1 MRVSSRTKPITPS
14 RSKWIVNSVLFIICC
29 IWIIPTLGLF
39 VSSFRPPND
48 IKSTGW
54 WSVLPH
60 RAWVQTDTISLPT
73 GTDPKG
79 SLRIQGYDVTDRQLR
94 DGIAISGQV
103 KLQWEQRRDLT
114 VSVYTRKW
122 TADSSFTLQ
131 NYKTVLGGKSEGT
144 NGQDQ
149 NLTQAF
155 QNTLIVAVPATVF
168 PIVIATF
175 AAYGFAWMR
184 FRGRRLMFGIVIT
197 LLAVP
202 LQIALIPIM
211 KDFLS
216 LGING
221 SFLSVWVAHTGFGLP
236 LAIYFMYN
244 YVSQLPK
251 ELLESA
257 FMEGASHF
265 TIFRRLIVPL
275 SVPALASLGIFQFL
289 WIWNDY
295 LVSLIFIGS
304 QPKEKVLS
312 IRLSEMV
319 GSYGSDWHLLTAG
332 AFVSMILPL
341 AVFFFMQRY
350 FVRGLLGGS
359 VKG

>member
-1 MRVSSRTKPITPS
+1 MRVSTRSKLVAS
-14 RSKWIVNSVLFIICC
+14 FRSKWIVNTALFIICC
-29 IWIIPTLGLF
+29 IWIVPTLGLLI
-39 VSSFRPPND
+39 SSFRLPED

-60 RAWVQTDTISLPT
+60 RAWVQTETISLPP

-79 SLRIQGYDVTDRQLR
+79 TLRVQGYDVTDRQLR
-94 DGIAISGQV
+94 NGVAISDQV
-103 KLQWEQRRDLT
+103 KLKWEKRRELS
-114 VSVYTRKW
+114 VAVYTRKW
-122 TADSSFTLQ
+122 TADSTFTLQ
-131 NYKTVLGGKSEGT
+131 NYKTVLGGKSEGSGAQ
-144 NGQDQ
+144 NQ

-155 QNTLIVAVPATVF
+155 QNTLIVAVPATVI
-168 PIVIATF
+168 PIIIAAF

-184 FRGRRLMFGIVIT
+184 FWGRKLMLVIVIA

-202 LQIALIPIM
+202 LQITLIPIM

-221 SFLSVWVAHTGFGLP
+221 SFLSVWIAHTGFGLP

-244 YVSQLPK
+244 YVSQLPR

-257 FMEGASHF
+257 FMDGASHF

-304 QPKEKVLS
+304 QPGEKVLS
-312 IRLSEMV
+312 IRLSEMA
-319 GSYGSDWHLLTAG
+319 GSYGNDWQLLTSG

-341 AVFFFMQRY
+341 AVFFFMQRF